1 MGKEELKETKILVVY
16 VGMAGV
22 RSVDIEDI
30 IRKIANRMT
39 PETFQGETIF
49 IPTQSHEIRVECIN
63 PKYVTDEKLIEE
75 HTEKMKVLHEELEH
89 QIKQIKDEKNV

>member
-63 PKYVTDEKLIEE
+63 PRLVNIDVFKEAVKKLSKAESEMLCVIEKLNN
-75 HTEKMKVLHEELEH
+75 K
-89 QIKQIKDEKNV
+89 